1 MSSNRS
7 IGSGTQ
13 QSTLPQPEAL
23 QEKSGGKRVIF
34 IFVDGLGLGRADAKN
49 NPVYTYH
56 LPGLEKQLGPM
67 YELKVGDYRR
77 KEGRL
82 LVALDAC
89 LGVDGLPQSAT
100 GTAALLCGR
109 NFPKELGRHLPGLPP
124 QALREE
130 IAKDNLFLKLKQKG
144 LSATYANAYIK
155 ERPTGYLADHPS
167 VTTIV
172 AQSTMPA
179 LYDLADLRAGR
190 AVFHDIDNSII
201 ILFGYEVN
209 YITPHKAASNLVEI
223 SRNFDLTLFEFFQ
236 TDLVGHSRDMFIAG
250 KVLHKLSEFIGG
262 VVGALPADTALIVA
276 SDHGNFEDFS
286 VDGHTRNPVPLA
298 IFGPEPLLDMAL
310 DRVGD
315 ISHVCGLVVEWLG
328 GIE

>member
-1 MSSNRS
+1 MSPNRS
-7 IGSGTQ
+7 VNGATE
-13 QSTLPQPEAL
+13 QSTLPQPQAIKED
-23 QEKSGGKRVIF
+23 SGKKKAIF
-34 IFVDGLGLGRADAKN
+34 IFIDGLGLGRADGEY

-56 LPGLEKQLGPM
+56 MPGLEHHLGPL
-67 YELKVGDYRR
+67 YEMRVGDYRR

-89 LGVDGLPQSAT
+89 LGVEGLPQSAT

-109 NFPKELGRHLPGLPP
+109 NFPKELGRHLPGMPP
-124 QALREE
+124 QALRDE
-130 IAKDNLFLKLKQKG
+130 IAKDNLFLKLKQRE
-144 LSATYANAYIK
+144 LTATYTNAYIK
-155 ERPTGYLADHPS
+155 ERPTGYLSDHPS

-179 LYDLADLRAGR
+179 LHDLADLRAGR
-190 AVFHDIDNSII
+190 ALFHDIDNSII
-201 ILFGYEVN
+201 ILFGYEVK
-209 YITPHKAASNLVEI
+209 YITPRKSAFNLVEI

-236 TDLVGHSRDMFIAG
+236 TDLVGHSRDMFMAG
-250 KVLHKLSEFIGG
+250 KILYKLSEFIGG

-315 ISHVCGLVVEWLG
+315 ISHIAGLVVEWLSG
-328 GIE
+328 